1 MLNKKTTEEEVF
13 SRSSAAPSQPVP
25 AAGQNVIVLHDL
37 TSGPEAEVGRLKS
50 RMVAESGGIGSLRN
64 ENQSL
69 KAEMR
74 EMKLVLSKVQLSELR
89 GLDKVNSWLR
99 SLKRMFDCAKRR
111 RYVADHALIGIF
123 PYLPTCAPQ

>member
-1 MLNKKTTEEEVF
+1 MLDRKTTEEEVF

-50 RMVAESGGIGSLRN
+50 RMVELNAEIGSLRN

-74 EMKLVLSKVQLSELR
+74 ELKLVLSKVQLSELR
-89 GLDKVNSWLR
+89 GLEKVNSWLR
-99 SLKRMFDCAKRR
+99 SLKRD
-111 RYVADHALIGIF
+111 L
-123 PYLPTCAPQ
+123 

>member
-1 MLNKKTTEEEVF
+1 MIGTDGSNGREKFFAAWRDRTRKCLTGIGKIWHCRWPTLCCKLPWGASAMLDRKTTEEEVF
-13 SRSSAAPSQPVP
+13 SRSSAAPSQPDP

-50 RMVAESGGIGSLRN
+50 RMVELNAEIGSLRN

-74 EMKLVLSKVQLSELR
+74 EMKLVLTL
-89 GLDKVNSWLR
+89 
-99 SLKRMFDCAKRR
+99 
-111 RYVADHALIGIF
+111 
-123 PYLPTCAPQ
+123 T

>member
-1 MLNKKTTEEEVF
+1 MAELN
-13 SRSSAAPSQPVP
+13 
-25 AAGQNVIVLHDL
+25 
-37 TSGPEAEVGRLKS
+37 AE
-50 RMVAESGGIGSLRN
+50 IGSLRN

-99 SLKRMFDCAKRR
+99 SLKRD
-111 RYVADHALIGIF
+111 L
-123 PYLPTCAPQ
+123 